1 MCAIA
6 FAVRRSY
13 GVERAAR
20 VSKEAIW
27 LLLAN
32 IFQSGVTSLL
42 FQSPAG
48 SNFST
53 PSVLRMR
60 GGMSVHLLGKRRN
73 PPPLGTY
80 RGYVTKV

>member
-32 IFQSGVTSLL
+32 ILVLYSIYWVFWVEVQKKEVKKGKIIVATDVHTSSLIIN
-42 FQSPAG
+42 SIKY
-48 SNFST
+48 T
-53 PSVLRMR
+53 V
-60 GGMSVHLLGKRRN
+60 
-73 PPPLGTY
+73 
-80 RGYVTKV
+80 